1 MGGSKGGKVSFPPL
15 LGRGVAC
22 VHHRSITLSG
32 PDAIG
37 AVMMGLMRVLFAT
50 AELAPIVAVGG
61 LAQASA
67 GLVAELR
74 RQGVDVDV
82 VLPDYGDVVL
92 TGETVADVTVP
103 AWAGPARIRRGT
115 HAVAGEVCLVQ
126 APGLERSHPYLQPSG
141 EGWPDNDRRFLA
153 FSQAVATIAAADRP
167 DILHINDWHTGT
179 ALAALDGSI
188 PSVLSL
194 HNLAYQGVTDR
205 AWLARIGPRAAH
217 YEWYGG
223 TNPLSGAIA
232 LADAIVAVSPTY
244 AAEILTPE
252 GGFGL
257 DGPLRNRWAA
267 VSGILNGIDT
277 AIWDPATD
285 GALIANFSVADKA
298 GLRDIARRQNRAA
311 ALKRAGFVL
320 DPSDDTP
327 LAVMVTRL
335 TGQKGAD
342 LLLPIAPILKTIPL
356 RVIVLGSG
364 EASIA
369 TALQEA
375 AAAFPEWLAFAPGYD
390 DEFGHLLFGAGDLY
404 LMPSRF
410 EPCGLAQMQAM
421 RYGAIPV
428 VTDVGG
434 LHDTVIDADSERNG
448 TGFRAPE
455 PTSVAFTS
463 ALFRAARRIG
473 NVRQRHT
480 LMNRVMK
487 LDWSWAAPAGRYIEL
502 YRTLSTPS

>member
-1 MGGSKGGKVSFPPL
+1 
-15 LGRGVAC
+15 
-22 VHHRSITLSG
+22 
-32 PDAIG
+32 
-37 AVMMGLMRVLFAT
+37 MMDRMRVLFAT

-82 VLPDYGDVVL
+82 ALPDYGGVVL
-92 TGETVADVTVP
+92 ADETVTEVTVP
-103 AWAGPARIRRGT
+103 PWAGPARVRRGT
-115 HAVAGEVCLVQ
+115 HPVAGRLSLIQ
-126 APGLERSHPYLQPSG
+126 SPGLERSHPYLQPDG
-141 EGWPDNDRRFLA
+141 EGWPDNDSRFIA
-153 FSQAVATIAAADRP
+153 FSQAVAAIAEAEQP
-167 DILHINDWHTGT
+167 DVLHLNDWHTGT

-194 HNLAYQGVTDR
+194 HNLAYQGTTND
-205 AWLARIGPRAAH
+205 AWLARIGPRAVH

-244 AAEILTPE
+244 ATEILTPE

-257 DGPLRNRWAA
+257 DGTLRNRWAA
-267 VSGILNGIDT
+267 LSGILNGIDT

-285 GALIANFSVADKA
+285 TALVATYSATDKA
-298 GLRDIARRQNRAA
+298 GLRDIARRRNRAA
-311 ALKRAGFVL
+311 VFERVGFPV
-320 DPSDDTP
+320 DPGDDTL

-342 LLLPIAPILKTIPL
+342 LLLPIAPILKSIPL
-356 RVIVLGSG
+356 RIVVLGSG

-369 TALQEA
+369 AALHDAATAH
-375 AAAFPEWLAFAPGYD
+375 PEWVAFAAGYD
-390 DEFGHLLFGAGDLY
+390 DEFGHVLFGAGDLY

-421 RYGAIPV
+421 RYGTIPV

-434 LHDTVIDADSERNG
+434 LHDTVIDVDSDRNG

-463 ALFRAARRIG
+463 ALFRAARRMS
-473 NVRQRHT
+473 NARQRHT
-480 LMNRVMK
+480 LINRVMK
-487 LDWSWAAPAGRYIEL
+487 LDWSWAAPASQYIEL
-502 YRTLSTPS
+502 YQRLGRDRRGATPPSPTR